1 MSMINKKETD
11 NLSLMY
17 EGDKN
22 RDASDKVRGFLF
34 QDYISIKCLL
44 QDGVEYVCSEYL
56 EDVDVFYKDGKFEFI
71 QVKYYPKTTPDMEEI
86 STDLY
91 YQYLRLKML
100 DSGLVA
106 LPRLYIHRKQTVNQP
121 TLAEMKKHIGAGVGL
136 PDTPTY
142 PADPRAWLKG
152 NVYSGKKK
160 KGEQKKTLFDYAASE
175 ETLQGFVDVFS
186 IAKQKNIIEYKEYL
200 MEVLGQA
207 YPNPDY
213 DGEDD
218 HWQRILLGLA
228 ISYVQRR
235 YALVDPG
242 FEDLR
247 MSKVDFD
254 AYMTESVETKTEK
267 TIVSYLVGECTE
279 RFESI
284 IHHNDLSDFQ
294 MNILL
299 RIYRKTHRWICD
311 LAKDKDGQYRLV
323 NTLSKKSAKVVSK
336 FKTMNI
342 DNRLRTIA
350 GCQDGIHTFLGY
362 LWKIMLNICQ
372 EKLDENTNMDQNPDL
387 FDPLYYVD
395 QKVTDYICLNFP
407 EDRHIDHCVI
417 LPEALSEF
425 GGTKRRIAERIFTL
439 DPKPEKWYFSNRDI
453 ENGENIYNYS
463 TVDVDEKATVADLGK
478 DSFYIECM
486 ECIGIDEGKWS
497 NREICGDCIFSMKC
511 IKEGK
516 ER

>member
-1 MSMINKKETD
+1 MSAINKKETD

-17 EGDKN
+17 EGDKA

-34 QDYISIKCLL
+34 QDYIAIKCLL

-56 EDVDVFYKDGKFEFI
+56 EDVDVFFENGRFEFI
-71 QVKYYPKTTPDMEEI
+71 QVKYYPKTTPDMGEI

-100 DSGLVA
+100 SSRLVA
-106 LPRLYIHRKQTVNQP
+106 VPRLYIHRKQTVNQP
-121 TLAEMKKHIGAGVGL
+121 TLDEMKSYIGAGAGL
-136 PDTPTY
+136 PNTPAY
-142 PADPRAWLKG
+142 PADPGAWLRG

-175 ETLQGFVDVFS
+175 ETLQGFVNDFA
-186 IAKQKNIIEYKEYL
+186 IQKQKNIIEYREDL
-200 MEVLGQA
+200 MEALGQV
-207 YPNPDY
+207 YPNPAD
-213 DGEDD
+213 DGDD
-218 HWQRILLGLA
+218 DNWQRILLGLA
-228 ISYVQRR
+228 ISYIQRR
-235 YALVDPG
+235 YTLVDPS

-247 MSKVDFD
+247 ISKGDFD
-254 AYMTESVETKTEK
+254 AYMTASVETKTEK
-267 TIVSYLVGECTE
+267 TIVSYLVGACTE

-284 IHHNDLSDFQ
+284 IQHNNLSDFQ

-299 RIYRKTHRWICD
+299 RIYRKTLLWVSD
-311 LAKDKDGQYRLV
+311 LAKDKEGQYRLV

-336 FKTMNI
+336 FKALSI
-342 DNRLRTIA
+342 DGRLSSITE
-350 GCQDGIHTFLGY
+350 CWDGIQTFLGY
-362 LWKIMLNICQ
+362 LWKIMLNLSQ
-372 EKLDENTNMDQNPDL
+372 EKLGKNANMDQTPDL
-387 FDPLYYVD
+387 FDPLHYVD
-395 QKVTDYICLNFP
+395 EKVTDYICLNFP
-407 EDRHIDHCVI
+407 EDRHVDHCVI

-425 GGTKRRIAERIFTL
+425 RGVKRRIAERIFAL

-463 TVDVDEKATVADLGK
+463 TADVDEKATVADLGK

-497 NREICGDCIFSMKC
+497 RPERCGDCIFSMNC
-511 IKEGK
+511 AKEGK
-516 ER
+516 E